1 MGDPVGTLRQ
11 LGQTPLVPAPTL
23 GKLERRVRRRRLRRR
38 ATVSGLAVGALATAL
53 VVVLRD
59 DPERVVRTAGPDQQ
73 ELDDVPQGVTGHVL
87 DGVPLFVVRTDADV
101 NAFVARSTH
110 VAGPLWWCPSEQL
123 FVSPDNGEAYE
134 ADGTAVAGPAPRDL
148 DSVAVTVESGVVRID
163 PHAVRPGAPR
173 HTVPS
178 TIPDGPWEA
187 SGFCSNHVEPP
198 APTDAAVTGGPIPR
212 VWAQPP
218 APTDVGGLAAL
229 VSGVL
234 AYDEAQDCL
243 LLELERIRYPVVWP
257 AGTVGISEGPGVEL
271 RDGSTVHVGDEVS
284 GGGGY
289 LDGDEV
295 SGGGGYIADRFQ
307 IPDGCLPSS
316 GEVAVFNA
324 NGALQVVGK

>member
-38 ATVSGLAVGALATAL
+38 ATASGLAVAALAAAVL
-53 VVVLRD
+53 VVLRD
-59 DPERVVRTAGPDQQ
+59 DPERVVRTTGPDQQ

-87 DGVPLFVVRTDADV
+87 DGVPLFVVRTDGEV
-101 NAFVARSTH
+101 NAFVARSTYL
-110 VAGPLWWCPSEQL
+110 AGPLWWCPSEQL
-123 FVSPDNGEAYE
+123 FVSPAHGEAYE
-134 ADGTAVAGPAPRDL
+134 PDGTAVAGPAPRDL
-148 DSVAVTVESGVVRID
+148 DTVAVTIEAGIVRID
-163 PHAVRPGAPR
+163 PRAVRPGAPR

-187 SGFCSNHVEPP
+187 SGFCSNHVESP
-198 APTDAAVTGGPIPR
+198 APTDTAVTSGPIPR
-212 VWAQPP
+212 VWAQRP
-218 APTDVGGLAAL
+218 APRNEGGMAAV

-243 LLELERIRYPVVWP
+243 VLELEGIRYPVVWP
-257 AGTVGISEGPGVEL
+257 AGTVGTSDGPGVVL
-271 RDGSTVHVGDEVS
+271 RGGSTVRVGDEVS

-289 LDGDEV
+289 VDV
-295 SGGGGYIADRFQ
+295 ASQFQ

-324 NGALQVVGK
+324 NDVPQVAEK